1 MSEEAT
7 GEPRTTGR
15 KRRVIWT
22 ETRRLSLVRV
32 LLTEPENTQVMFDEF
47 RKLEKYRGLTKD
59 RVIREARALVN
70 AATSEE
76 NENFYILKMP
86 PPKPRAKKKVLSV
99 QDKRRAAIM
108 QLAKMM
114 PAAQREALLKAK
126 KEEAKNKGKKKP
138 SKKKGGA

>member
-1 MSEEAT
+1 MSEEVT
-7 GEPRTTGR
+7 GGSSGSPR

-22 ETRRLSLVRV
+22 ETRRLSLVKV

-86 PPKPRAKKKVLSV
+86 PPKPRAKKKTVTV

-108 QLAKMM
+108 QLAQMM

-138 SKKKGGA
+138 SKKKVGA